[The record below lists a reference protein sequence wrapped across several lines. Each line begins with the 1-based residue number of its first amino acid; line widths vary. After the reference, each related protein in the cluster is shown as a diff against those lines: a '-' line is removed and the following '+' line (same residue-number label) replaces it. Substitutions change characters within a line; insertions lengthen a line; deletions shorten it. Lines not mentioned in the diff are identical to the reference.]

1 MMSSGLLSERDLRAL
16 ISVVEDGRRDAPGPG
31 LPWVVLDHLR
41 GLVGCDE
48 LSFTELDLRR
58 HGRPLA
64 QGVFATGEREVIQ
77 GEECEDPDSD
87 PYWRLYRNFLPCH
100 GPKEMARPRVS
111 RWSDFYTST
120 PLRNAPLYAE
130 YFSLEPDAIKHSM
143 TAELPTLPD
152 QTRRLL
158 FRRYDGCDFSDRDKL
173 VLEVLWPHLYEVFQD
188 AELRRAGVPQ
198 LTPRE
203 WEILQLAARGN
214 SNADIARLLFVSVST
229 VRKHMEH
236 IFDRTGVRSRGA
248 AVARLMPRLAPVPGG
263 GTLSRLASRRS
274 VSS

>member
-1 MMSSGLLSERDLRAL
+1 MLSSGLLSERDLRAL
-16 ISVVEDGRRDAPGPG
+16 IAVVEDGRRDAPGPG
-31 LPWVVLDHLR
+31 LPWVVLDHLC

-48 LSFTELDLRR
+48 LSFTDLDLRR
-58 HGRPLA
+58 HRMPLA
-64 QGVFATGEREVIQ
+64 QGVFAAGECEVIQ
-77 GEECEDPDSD
+77 DEECEDPDSD
-87 PYWRLYRNFLPCH
+87 PYWRLYRGFLPCH
-100 GPKEMARPRVS
+100 GPKGVVRPRVS

-120 PLRNAPLYAE
+120 QLRNAPLYAE
-130 YFSLEPDAIKHSM
+130 YFRLGPDVIKYSM
-143 TAELPTLPD
+143 TVEFPTLPD

-158 FRRYDGCDFSDRDKL
+158 FRRYSGSDFSDRDKL

-188 AELRRAGVPQ
+188 AELRRAGVPR

-203 WEILQLAARGN
+203 WEIIQMAAQGK

-248 AVARLMPRLAPVPGG
+248 AVARLMPRLTPFPRG
-263 GTLSRLASRRS
+263 GTLPSGGRAGQLN
-274 VSS
+274 